1 MPMELHGLLWG
12 LSWHVLS
19 PESLGSI
26 STSIS
31 ISISI
36 SIRTI
41 IEAVCRWSAVA
52 LNAGSFL
59 YPFDEVA
66 LNSTYPQLYS

>member
-1 MPMELHGLLWG
+1 MPMELHGLLWE
-12 LSWHVLS
+12 LSRHVPS

-36 SIRTI
+36 SISTSISISISIRTI
-41 IEAVCRWSAVA
+41 SEAVCRWNAVA
-52 LNAGSFL
+52 LNAGSFFVPL
-59 YPFDEVA
+59 
-66 LNSTYPQLYS
+66 